1 MRRDRDNRL
10 LFCAAAALLL
20 AAFGVSLCIGR
31 YPLGPRDVIGALSG
45 GQEMASQVFWR
56 LRLPRSLAVCASGV
70 ALGACGAVYQAV
82 FGNPLAAPDIMG
94 VSGGATLGAAAAVV
108 LLGGL
113 ATAPMAF
120 AGGMAALMLSLLLTR
135 ASGARGTGAIV
146 LSGILVSA
154 LARTGIMLLKILADT
169 EGELASIEFFT
180 MGSFAGITAADL
192 PVILTGTGAGLLVL
206 FALRRQVAL
215 LTLSD
220 EEAVSL
226 GVRVGAVRALVLTA
240 ATWMVCA
247 VSARAGVIAF
257 LPLIAPHGARMLL
270 RGHSR
275 GMLPLSSLS
284 GGVLL
289 LLADGAARL
298 TPGAELPVSVLT
310 TLMGVPVIAVLM
322 VRGGVRHA

>member
-1 MRRDRDNRL
+1 MRQHRDNRL
-10 LFCAAAALLL
+10 IFCAAAALLL

-31 YPLGPRDVIGALSG
+31 YPLALGDLIGAMA
-45 GQEMASQVFWR
+45 GQQGMDSQVFWR

-70 ALGACGAVYQAV
+70 TLGACGAVYQAL

-94 VSGGATLGAAAAVV
+94 VSGGATLGAAVAVV
-108 LLGGL
+108 LLGGS
-113 ATAPMAF
+113 AVAPAAF
-120 AGGMAALMLSLLLTR
+120 AGGMASLVLSLLLTR

-154 LARTGIMLLKILADT
+154 LSRTGIMLLKTLADT

-180 MGSFAGITAADL
+180 MGSFAGITSSDL
-192 PVILTGTGAGLLVL
+192 PVILAGTGVGLLVL
-206 FALRRQVAL
+206 FVLRRQVAL

-226 GVRVGAVRALVLTA
+226 GVHVGIMRVLVLTA
-240 ATWMVCA
+240 ATLMVCA
-247 VSARAGVIAF
+247 VSSRAGVIAF

-275 GMLPLSSLS
+275 GMLPLSALA

-310 TLMGVPVIAVLM
+310 TLMGVPVIGVLM